1 MGWVMGWRVGPSLII
16 SSKSC
21 LNTRRPY
28 HSHLRR
34 FGGKKRAQNKQLFC
48 PRLRASAFPVFYHSL
63 QARMKQQIKWISVT
77 FQQECLCFDFAIL
90 LGFAWIKARDRDR
103 IFGRRRNASQDF
115 FFFNSKNSPFFPS
128 PASFCRGK
136 SEICKGRCSP
146 SAKPL
151 RSGARLRCSQ
161 VTD

>member
-115 FFFNSKNSPFFPS
+115 FFLILRIHLFSLHQPHFAEEN
-128 PASFCRGK
+128 
-136 SEICKGRCSP
+136 
-146 SAKPL
+146 L
-151 RSGARLRCSQ
+151 RSVKGDAAPVQSH
-161 VTD
+161 